1 MKREIQIRHSNT
13 IFGMGW
19 LIIHPAIMI
28 AIYTAIFSKVMSS
41 RIAGV
46 ENTYAYSI
54 FVCIG
59 IIHWTFFSDF
69 TNKLVNVFLSNAN
82 LIKKISFPKMVLP
95 IIALCNSLV
104 SYVIMVLILIILLL
118 ASGSFPGMA
127 FLYFI
132 PVVLIQILFA
142 MGLGLYLGILNI
154 FFRDV
159 SQMYSVVLQIWF
171 WVTPIVYP
179 LSVLP
184 EYVQRYMFLNPL
196 AVIFQSYQ
204 AIFIYG
210 KAPDMQPLS
219 VVAAISLLLCIGS
232 VRLLRNRIGEVI
244 DEL

>member
-1 MKREIQIRHSNT
+1 
-13 IFGMGW
+13 
-19 LIIHPAIMI
+19 MI
-28 AIYTAIFSKVMSS
+28 AIYTIIFSKVMSS
-41 RIAGV
+41 RVAGV
-46 ENTYAYSI
+46 ENIYAYSI
-54 FVCIG
+54 FVCTG

-82 LIKKISFPKMVLP
+82 LIKKISFPKIVLP

-104 SYVIMVLILIILLL
+104 SYVIMILILIVLLL
-118 ASGSFPGMA
+118 VSGSFPWSS
-127 FLYFI
+127 FLFFI
-132 PVVLIQILFA
+132 PVLLTQILFA

-159 SQMYSVVLQIWF
+159 SQAYSVILQIWF
-171 WVTPIVYP
+171 WITPIVYP

-184 EYVQRYMFLNPL
+184 DYVQSYMFLNPL

-204 AIFIYG
+204 AIFIYD
-210 KAPDMQPLS
+210 KVPDLQALA

-232 VRLLRNRIGEVI
+232 VKLLRNRMGEVI